1 MRRLVGKAG
10 GRGGMLA
17 LGGAL
22 AVALLAWQVASLR
35 RRAMMSDQQAPSQ
48 IEVGAN
54 IQDGDLRLWRA
65 KEAVRQGELR
75 LAAQA
80 AIRTALEARA
90 TAITGWAAASLLALA
105 AATAAV
111 TGVAPRAGTATA
123 GAVLFVAAG
132 MCIHVARPRDWAQ
145 AGYDPT
151 VITGDTLGTELEVL
165 ESVAEGISP
174 GIQRNNIRLEEM
186 GKLLRWSGWLLIAAP
201 ILGAAAYTVARAA
214 T

>member
-1 MRRLVGKAG
+1 
-10 GRGGMLA
+10 
-17 LGGAL
+17 
-22 AVALLAWQVASLR
+22 
-35 RRAMMSDQQAPSQ
+35 MSDQQAPSL

-75 LAAQA
+75 LTAQA

-111 TGVAPRAGTATA
+111 TGVALRAGGVTA
-123 GAVLFVAAG
+123 GLVLFSAAG
-132 MCIHVARPRDWAQ
+132 MCIHAARPRDWAQ
-145 AGYDPT
+145 TGYDPT
-151 VITGDTLGTELEVL
+151 VIIDDTLGTELEVL
-165 ESVAEGISP
+165 ESMAGGISP
-174 GIQRNNIRLEEM
+174 GIQRNNTRLEEM
-186 GKLLRWSGWLLIAAP
+186 GKFLRWAGWMLIAAP
-201 ILGAAAYTVARAA
+201 FLGAIAYTIARAV

>member
-1 MRRLVGKAG
+1 
-10 GRGGMLA
+10 
-17 LGGAL
+17 
-22 AVALLAWQVASLR
+22 
-35 RRAMMSDQQAPSQ
+35 MSDQQVPSQ

-54 IQDGDLRLWRA
+54 IQDGDLRLWQA

-105 AATAAV
+105 AATAAT
-111 TGVAPRAGTATA
+111 TGVAPRVGAAAAGTF
-123 GAVLFVAAG
+123 LFGAAG
-132 MCIHVARPRDWAQ
+132 MCIHAARPRNWAQ

-151 VITGDTLGTELEVL
+151 VIMGDTLGTELEVL

-174 GIQRNNIRLEEM
+174 GIQRNNTRLEGM
-186 GKLLRWSGWLLIAAP
+186 GTLLRWSGWMLIAAP
-201 ILGAAAYTVARAA
+201 FLGGIAYAVARAA